1 MSKLKTKHENA
12 TKALHALK
20 QMLTRDHNDEAV
32 RDSIIKRF
40 EFTVELSWKLY
51 KVFFEISSHKINFP
65 KDVFREMLEYKI
77 LSSQEI
83 EQALNMI
90 DARNTTA
97 HEYSESKATNLVEEI
112 PQYIPIL
119 DKMLNYKGLLESIQ

>member
-1 MSKLKTKHENA
+1 
-12 TKALHALK
+12 
-20 QMLTRDHNDEAV
+20 
-32 RDSIIKRF
+32 
-40 EFTVELSWKLY
+40 
-51 KVFFEISSHKINFP
+51 
-65 KDVFREMLEYKI
+65 
-77 LSSQEI
+77 
-83 EQALNMI
+83 MI